1 MIKEFCEAWEK
12 NNGRLRE
19 YISSHDQGEYSSY
32 KELVCKL
39 FEHCINPYMK
49 NLIKNSCGDETFSI
63 DKITE
68 IDNGDYQGT
77 LLFIIPRNIDQPD
90 VSNYVFTS
98 VYYGSCSYCDTLQGI
113 HQYSYGLPSEDQ
125 VNDYMYLLLHLLEN
139 CHWLIDK
146 EKI

>member
-39 FEHCINPYMK
+39 FEHCINPYME
-49 NLIKNSCGDETFSI
+49 NLIKNSWGDETFSI

-77 LLFIIPRNIDQPD
+77 LLFIIPRNIYINQVYQIMYSLPYIMGHAVIVILCKEFINIVM
-90 VSNYVFTS
+90 VSLV
-98 VYYGSCSYCDTLQGI
+98 
-113 HQYSYGLPSEDQ
+113 
-125 VNDYMYLLLHLLEN
+125 
-139 CHWLIDK
+139 
-146 EKI
+146 KIR

>member
-32 KELVCKL
+32 GALVRKL

-77 LLFIIPRNIDQPD
+77 LLFIIPRNIYQPG
-90 VSNYVFTS
+90 VSDYVFTS

-125 VNDYMYLLLHLLEN
+125 VNDYMYLLLNLLEN
-139 CHWLIDK
+139 CHWLINK
-146 EKI
+146 EEI